1 MEFRQ
6 IRYFLEIHEA
16 GTFQR
21 AASKLGLTQPAL
33 SRQIFLLEKELG
45 SLVFERGPRQ
55 IRLTH
60 DGEILLAYAMRMK
73 DLWEELKTGMKEPGK
88 ELSGEFSISAG
99 GTVSAWILPEILK
112 KIKKDHP
119 ELVLSVREG
128 DSLETKEAILLNE
141 VDLGILTGPVNEP
154 GLISREFLS
163 DRIVPVAPKSHPV
176 FQRKKQTLK
185 DIKEESFVFFHPASA
200 IRKAVE
206 KKIRS
211 LGKEFRP
218 RIGMEL
224 RSVESVIKSIEA
236 GLGLGFLSEYSLS
249 SKLRMIPIQELIV
262 ERKFFLCHKKS
273 IRPGLSKL
281 AEELVHE
288 SRERFGSFIDQR

>member
-6 IRYFLEIHEA
+6 LRYFLEIRDA
-16 GTFQR
+16 GTFQK

-45 SLVFERGPRQ
+45 YLVFERGPRQ
-55 IRLTH
+55 VRLTH
-60 DGEILLAYAMRMK
+60 EGEIFLGYALRMRE
-73 DLWEELKTGMKEPGK
+73 LWEELRSGMKKTGN

-112 KIKKDHP
+112 KIKKEHP
-119 ELVLSVREG
+119 DLVLSVREG

-163 DRIVPVAPKSHPV
+163 DRIVPVAVKTHPI
-176 FQRKKQTLK
+176 FQRKKQTVK

-206 KKIRS
+206 KKIRV

-218 RIGMEL
+218 KIGMEL
-224 RSVESVIKSIEA
+224 RSVESVIKSVEA
-236 GLGLGFLSEYSLS
+236 GLGIGFLSEYSIS
-249 SKLRMIPIQELIV
+249 PKLRMIPISELIA

-281 AEELVHE
+281 AEELVRE
-288 SRERFGSFIDQR
+288 AKSRFNSFV

>member
-6 IRYFLEIHEA
+6 IRYFLEIRDA
-16 GTFQR
+16 GTFQK

-60 DGEILLAYAMRMK
+60 EGEIFLTYAVRMRE
-73 DLWEELKTGMKEPGK
+73 LWDELRSGMKEPGK

-119 ELVLSVREG
+119 DLVLSVREG

-141 VDLGILTGPVNEP
+141 VDLGILTGPVDEH
-154 GLISREFLS
+154 GLISRGFLS
-163 DRIVPVAPKSHPV
+163 DRIVPVAPKNHPV
-176 FQRKKQTLK
+176 FQKKKQTLK

-218 RIGMEL
+218 KIGMEL
-224 RSVESVIKSIEA
+224 RSVESVIKSVEA
-236 GLGLGFLSEYSLS
+236 GLGIGFLSEYSLS
-249 SKLRMIPIQELIV
+249 SKLRMIPIQELIA

-273 IRPGLSKL
+273 IRPGLSQL
-281 AEELVHE
+281 AEELVRE
-288 SRERFGSFIDQR
+288 SRERFGSLIE

>member
-6 IRYFLEIHEA
+6 IRYFLEIRDA
-16 GTFQR
+16 GTFQK
-21 AASKLGLTQPAL
+21 AAGKLGLTQPAL

-45 SLVFERGPRQ
+45 ATLFERGPRQ
-55 IRLTH
+55 IRLTYE
-60 DGEILLAYAMRMK
+60 GEIFSSYAIRMRE
-73 DLWEELKTGMKEPGK
+73 LWEELKSGMKEPGN

-112 KIKKDHP
+112 KIRKDHSD
-119 ELVLSVREG
+119 LVLSVREG

-163 DRIVPVAPKSHPV
+163 DKIVPVASKAHKI
-176 FQRKKQTLK
+176 FQKKKPTLK
-185 DIKEESFVFFHPASA
+185 VIQEEPFVFFHSASA

-211 LGKEFRP
+211 LRKTFRP
-218 RIGMEL
+218 KIAMEL

-236 GLGLGFLSEYSLS
+236 DLGIGFLSEYSLT
-249 SKLRMIPIQELIV
+249 SKLKVIPIPELFV
-262 ERKFFLCHKKS
+262 ERKFYLCHKKT
-273 IRPGLSKL
+273 IRPSLSKL
-281 AEELVHE
+281 AETLVRE
-288 SRERFGSFIDQR
+288 TKSRFDSYHS

>member
-6 IRYFLEIHEA
+6 IRYFLEIRDA
-16 GTFQR
+16 GTFQK

-60 DGEILLAYAMRMK
+60 EGEIFLGYALKMRE
-73 DLWEELKTGMKEPGK
+73 LWEELKSGMKEPGK

-112 KIKKDHP
+112 KIRKEHP
-119 ELVLSVREG
+119 DLILSVREG

-154 GLISREFLS
+154 GLISREFLT
-163 DRIVPVAPKSHPV
+163 DRIVPVALKTHPI
-176 FQRKKQTLK
+176 FQKKKQSLK

-200 IRKAVE
+200 IRRAVE
-206 KKIRS
+206 KRIRS

-218 RIGMEL
+218 KIGMEL
-224 RSVESVIKSIEA
+224 RSVESVIKSVEA
-236 GLGLGFLSEYSLS
+236 GLGIGFLSEYSLS
-249 SKLRMIPIQELIV
+249 PKLRMISIPELIA
-262 ERKFFLCHKKS
+262 ERSFFLCHKKS
-273 IRPGLSKL
+273 VRPGLSKL

-288 SRERFGSFIDQR
+288 ARSRFDSFV

>member
-6 IRYFLEIHEA
+6 IRYFLEIRDA
-16 GTFQR
+16 GTFQK

-60 DGEILLAYAMRMK
+60 EGEIFLTYAVRMK
-73 DLWEELKTGMKEPGK
+73 ELWDELRSGMKEPGK

-119 ELVLSVREG
+119 DLVLSVREG

-141 VDLGILTGPVNEP
+141 VDLGILTGPVDEH

-163 DRIVPVAPKSHPV
+163 DRIVPVAPKNHPI
-176 FQRKKQTLK
+176 FQKKKQTLK

-218 RIGMEL
+218 KIGMEL
-224 RSVESVIKSIEA
+224 RSVESVIKSVEA
-236 GLGLGFLSEYSLS
+236 GLGIGFLSEYSLS
-249 SKLRMIPIQELIV
+249 SKLRMIPIQELIA

-273 IRPGLSKL
+273 IRPGLSQL
-281 AEELVHE
+281 AEELVRE
-288 SRERFGSFIDQR
+288 SRERFGSLIE

>member
-6 IRYFLEIHEA
+6 IRYFLEIRDA
-16 GTFQR
+16 GTFQK
-21 AASKLGLTQPAL
+21 AAGKLGLTQPAI
-33 SRQIFLLEKELG
+33 SRQIFLLEKELEI
-45 SLVFERGPRQ
+45 SLFERGPRQ

-60 DGEILLAYAMRMK
+60 EGEVFLSYALRMK
-73 DLWEELKTGMKEPGK
+73 ELWEELKSGMKEPGK

-112 KIKKDHP
+112 KIRKDHP
-119 ELVLSVREG
+119 DLVLSVKEG

-154 GLISREFLS
+154 GLVSREFLS
-163 DRIVPVAPKSHPV
+163 DRIVPVASKTHKI
-176 FQRKKQTLK
+176 FKKKKQTLK
-185 DIKEESFVFFHPASA
+185 DIQEESFVFFHPASA

-211 LGKEFRP
+211 FGKKFRP
-218 RIGMEL
+218 KIGMEL

-236 GLGLGFLSEYSLS
+236 DLGIGFLSEYSLS
-249 SKLRMIPIQELIV
+249 PKLGVIPIPELFV
-262 ERKFFLCHKKS
+262 ERKFYLCHKKS

-281 AEELVHE
+281 AEALVRE
-288 SRERFGSFIDQR
+288 MKSRLDSYQ

>member
-6 IRYFLEIHEA
+6 IRYFLEIRDA
-16 GTFQR
+16 GTFQK

-60 DGEILLAYAMRMK
+60 EGEIFLGYALKMRE
-73 DLWEELKTGMKEPGK
+73 LWEELKSGMKEPGK

-112 KIKKDHP
+112 KIKKEHP
-119 ELVLSVREG
+119 DLILSVREG

-163 DRIVPVAPKSHPV
+163 DRIVPVALKTHPI
-176 FQRKKQTLK
+176 FQKKKQSLK

-218 RIGMEL
+218 KIGMEL

-236 GLGLGFLSEYSLS
+236 GLGIGFLSEYSLS
-249 SKLRMIPIQELIV
+249 AKLRMIPISELIA
-262 ERKFFLCHKKS
+262 ERKFFLSHKKS

-281 AEELVHE
+281 AEELV
-288 SRERFGSFIDQR
+288 REARSLFNPSV